1 MLQGNLF
8 AMFSNFRNFSNTL
21 DTVLDS
27 PEVTLDRVL
36 DEDSLISG
44 LNSRNSKVLAL

>member
-1 MLQGNLF
+1 MLPGNLF

-27 PEVTLDRVL
+27 PEVTLEMVL
-36 DEDSLISG
+36 DDNTLISG